1 MVQTLAIEKVTLYD
15 LEQTFNLRF
24 VEDPTFFHEW
34 QDHLPSLT
42 IAERE
47 RLQRVQAAYANLER
61 RSLLENTIKM
71 AIVAPLLDL
80 AGFFLPPFYVDTE
93 TTVEIT
99 TEEAGVQLRGRM
111 DVLVLI
117 EQIWVLIIES
127 KRAEFSLKVGIP
139 QILSYM
145 LASPRKDR
153 PLYGLVT
160 NGSSFV
166 FLKLVLGDVPRYAKS
181 KEFIL
186 GQDDGLALTLQ
197 IMKRLE
203 GDRHR
208 TIMNQLY

>member
-1 MVQTLAIEKVTLYD
+1 MVQTLAIEKVTLYE
-15 LEQTFNLRF
+15 LEQTFNLCV
-24 VEDPTFFHEW
+24 VEDSTFFDEW
-34 QDHLPSLT
+34 QDNLPSLS

-61 RSLLENTIKM
+61 RSLLENTVKM

-93 TTVEIT
+93 TTVEIVA
-99 TEEAGVQLRGRM
+99 EEAGVQLRGRM

-139 QILSYM
+139 QVLSYM
-145 LASPRKDR
+145 LATPQNNR
-153 PLYGLVT
+153 PVYGLVT

-166 FLKLVLGDVPRYAKS
+166 FLKLVIGDVPRYARS

-186 GQDDGLALTLQ
+186 DQDDGLALTLQ
-197 IMKRLE
+197 IMKKLGAIATGKSGE
-203 GDRHR
+203 F
-208 TIMNQLY
+208 

>member
-15 LEQTFNLRF
+15 LEQTFNLRL
-24 VEDPTFFHEW
+24 VEDATFFHEW
-34 QDHLPSLT
+34 QNDLPSLT
-42 IAERE
+42 RADRE
-47 RLQRVQAAYANLER
+47 RLQRVQAIYTNLER
-61 RSLLENTIKM
+61 RSLLENTVKM

-80 AGFFLPPFYVDTE
+80 AGFFLPPSYVDTE
-93 TTVEIT
+93 TTVEIVA
-99 TEEAGVQLRGRM
+99 EEAGVQLRGRM

-145 LASPRKDR
+145 LAKPQRDR

-166 FLKLVLGDVPRYAKS
+166 FLKLVMGDVPRYARS

-186 GQDDGLALTLQ
+186 DQDDGLALTLQ
-197 IMKRLE
+197 IMKKLGAIAA
-203 GDRHR
+203 GDKV
-208 TIMNQLY
+208 